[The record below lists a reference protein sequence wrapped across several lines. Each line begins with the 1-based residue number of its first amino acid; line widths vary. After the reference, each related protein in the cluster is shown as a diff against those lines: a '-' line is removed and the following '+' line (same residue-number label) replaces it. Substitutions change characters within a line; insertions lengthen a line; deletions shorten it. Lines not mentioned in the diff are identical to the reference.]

1 MINKIDLTALNTV
14 TDKVLSYN
22 PKKQPKK
29 QAPKASP
36 LPSSKKETEGAKHEG
51 LSS

>member
-1 MINKIDLTALNTV
+1 MTNKIDLTALNTV
-14 TDKVLSYN
+14 SDKVLSYK

-36 LPSSKKETEGAKHEG
+36 LPAPKTETKGAKHEG